1 MLHPI
6 KKGCAIMHDYGHQ
19 EMENQLNNYYNFW
32 SIAASKDNST
42 GMIYKCLTAWL
53 SSHTSADLACTQACT
68 MQ

>member
-1 MLHPI
+1 
-6 KKGCAIMHDYGHQ
+6 MHDYGHQ

-53 SSHTSADLACTQACT
+53 SSHTSADLA
-68 MQ
+68 